1 MEHGGILQ
9 SIFQAYAEHRKKHR
23 SIRDFEYLDHTPYL
37 HSSDYLRELYHGAD
51 TREKKQKVFDYIQRF
66 EVGNEEYKGYYS
78 LYQQI
83 GKELG
88 HVKEEEEEYISIPKS
103 LIFDYVQEMIED
115 DGSEWYQKHFHKYHL
130 RGNRK

>member
-51 TREKKQKVFDYIQRF
+51 TREKKQKLFDYMERF
-66 EVGNEEYKGYYS
+66 EVDDKQYKGYYS
-78 LYQQI
+78 LYHRI

-88 HVKEEEEEYISIPKS
+88 HIEKEEEYIQIPKS
-103 LIFDYVQEMIED
+103 LIAEYARQMLDDED
-115 DGSEWYQKHFHKYHL
+115 FVKYTM
-130 RGNRK
+130 RRQRR